1 MKKFGIQMKL
11 RWILMFVIALIL
23 TTVSNISAR
32 AETTTNDSIAE
43 TNTYSIDSEKPV
55 IDANSITFS
64 ATSGTVGDS
73 IKISMKITDNV
84 GVSSASLWL
93 YCSESGKD
101 RRSDLSY
108 NTATGLYEYSF
119 DITENTSH
127 GHWYIMYIFAHDLVD
142 NTECLSS
149 WEHNAQSFT
158 VCEPNEDVHKW
169 DNGHVLEQA
178 TCSKTGLME
187 YNCTITSCNAS
198 KTKIITINP
207 NNHTGETEIK
217 GSINPTCEKEGYT
230 GDTYCKDCEKRLE
243 IGNAIPATGH
253 RRIEKRNNIGPTCEK
268 EGYTGDTY
276 CKDCEKRLK
285 IGNVIPATG
294 HHIKETIIKNASC
307 TEKGKKQ
314 LCCILCDYKKEEE
327 IPSKGHEF
335 KNKYCTRCG
344 KKITGVW
351 IISGTK
357 WWYRFEDGSYPTNQW
372 EYINGKWYWFDNSGW
387 MLTGWQYIN
396 DAWYYMNGNGAML
409 TDWQYING
417 AWYYMNG
424 NGAMLTGWQYI
435 GGAWYYMNGNGAMLT
450 GWQYIGGKWYYFY
463 SSGNMAANTWI
474 GNCYVNSSGTWI

>member
-1 MKKFGIQMKL
+1 MLMKKFGIQMKL

-307 TEKGKKQ
+307 TVF
-314 LCCILCDYKKEEE
+314 I
-327 IPSKGHEF
+327 F
-335 KNKYCTRCG
+335 KFMSFTWNFFFLF
-344 KKITGVW
+344 
-351 IISGTK
+351 II
-357 WWYRFEDGSYPTNQW
+357 
-372 EYINGKWYWFDNSGW
+372 
-387 MLTGWQYIN
+387 
-396 DAWYYMNGNGAML
+396 A
-409 TDWQYING
+409 
-417 AWYYMNG
+417 
-424 NGAMLTGWQYI
+424 
-435 GGAWYYMNGNGAMLT
+435 
-450 GWQYIGGKWYYFY
+450 
-463 SSGNMAANTWI
+463 
-474 GNCYVNSSGTWI
+474 

>member
-1 MKKFGIQMKL
+1 MKKFGIQMNL
-11 RWILMFVIALIL
+11 RWIVMFVIALIL

-230 GDTYCKDCEKRLE
+230 GDTYCKDCEKRL
-243 IGNAIPATGH
+243 
-253 RRIEKRNNIGPTCEK
+253 
-268 EGYTGDTY
+268 
-276 CKDCEKRLK
+276 K

-396 DAWYYMNGNGAML
+396 
-409 TDWQYING
+409 
-417 AWYYMNG
+417 
-424 NGAMLTGWQYI
+424 
-435 GGAWYYMNGNGAMLT
+435 GAWYYMNGNGAMLT